1 MEKTKITFDEYMD
14 ISSKLEIKIGLIE
27 SAERVPKSHGLKLV
41 VNFWNGDI
49 REVFTNLGKEHEP
62 DELIGLTMPFITN
75 LEPVEIKGVKSE
87 AMIMVGKS
95 INGKDQLGLDYVGAG
110 TILM

>member
-1 MEKTKITFDEYMD
+1 MEKVKINFDEFME

-27 SAERVPKSHGLKLV
+27 SAERVPKSNGLKLV
-41 VNFWNGDI
+41 VDFWNGDI
-49 REVFTNLGKEHEP
+49 REVFTNIGKTYEP
-62 DELIGLTMPFITN
+62 DDLIGLTMPFITN

-95 INGKDQLGLDYVGAG
+95 ADGRDQIGLDYVGAG

>member
-1 MEKTKITFDEYMD
+1 MEKTKISFDEFTE

-41 VNFWNGDI
+41 VDFWNGDI
-49 REVFTNLGKEHEP
+49 REVFTNLGKTYEP

-95 INGKDQLGLDYVGAG
+95 VNGRDQIGLDYVGAG
-110 TILM
+110 TTLL